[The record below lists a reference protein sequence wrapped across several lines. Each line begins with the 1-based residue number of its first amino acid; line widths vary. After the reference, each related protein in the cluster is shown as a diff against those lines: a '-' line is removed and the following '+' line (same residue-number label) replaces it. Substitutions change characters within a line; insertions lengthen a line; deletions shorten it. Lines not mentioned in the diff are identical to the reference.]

1 MTVWAATQRYRKE
14 NHLRLQRLRTVYLE
28 SGAHAAVK
36 NAVQGSSS
44 AGIRGV
50 DSRVAK
56 QEALDEG
63 LAATEDEHVTLRG
76 KELKEAL
83 DAEERRKIERQLA
96 DRAALDGLYAYGTWR
111 CNRCYSALSPNLK
124 DCPNFVKVKTNKIAK
139 YGNAK
144 FTPCGGSQAETWGG
158 YVRGADTKPAPG

>member
-1 MTVWAATQRYRKE
+1 MTVWAATQKYRKE
-14 NHLRLQRLRTVYLE
+14 NHLRIERLRRVYLE

-50 DSRVAK
+50 DSRVAE

-63 LAATEDEHVTLRG
+63 VAATEDEHVTLRG

-83 DAEERRKIERQLA
+83 DAEERRKKERQLA
-96 DRAALDGLYAYGTWR
+96 DRAALDGIYAYGTWR
-111 CNRCYSALSPNLK
+111 CNRCYSAISPK
-124 DCPNFVKVKTNKIAK
+124 HKGCPNFVRVKSNKIAK
-139 YGNAK
+139 FGSAK
-144 FTPCGGSQAETWGG
+144 FAPCGGSQ
-158 YVRGADTKPAPG
+158 VVPGVGM